1 MKDKLLHVN
10 VFPFEE
16 YSSADLG
23 QIMTQ
28 LGVVMAMGHSSKI
41 QMQVGYW
48 DLSKDKIMTV

>member
-16 YSSADLG
+16 HSSADLG

-28 LGVVMAMGHSSKI
+28 SRVVMAMGHSSKI
-41 QMQVGYW
+41 QMQVRY
-48 DLSKDKIMTV
+48 

>member
-1 MKDKLLHVN
+1 MKDKLPHVN

-23 QIMTQ
+23 QILIQ
-28 LGVVMAMGHSSKI
+28 PGVVMAMGHISKI

-48 DLSKDKIMTV
+48 DLSKDKIMTI